1 MSSVLN
7 FCYYELLQEGAKFI
21 KKNFMFKD
29 NIKLSNFLTRN
40 EIELFCKIPA
50 NSFHATN
57 LFLYPLKTSEN
68 QTFSDVFGG
77 VWKENSGVKWVQKT
91 WAENIIVFV
100 FMFQEYLE
108 GRQINQI

>member
-21 KKNFMFKD
+21 QKNFMFKD

-77 VWKENSGVKWVQKT
+77 YGKRTVAKNEFRKHERK
-91 WAENIIVFV
+91 I
-100 FMFQEYLE
+100 
-108 GRQINQI
+108 

>member
-1 MSSVLN
+1 
-7 FCYYELLQEGAKFI
+7 
-21 KKNFMFKD
+21 MFKD

-77 VWKENSGVKWVQKT
+77 YGKRTVAKNEFRKHERK
-91 WAENIIVFV
+91 I
-100 FMFQEYLE
+100 
-108 GRQINQI
+108 